1 MLKINLLPAY
11 IRQRRLV
18 KRAIA
23 GVIVAVLVTI
33 GGFLYWNFTLQ
44 QQAQALQQ
52 QIDELMPTK

>member
-1 MLKINLLPAY
+1 MLKINLLPAH

-33 GGFLYWNFTLQ
+33 GGFLYWNFT
-44 QQAQALQQ
+44 
-52 QIDELMPTK
+52 PNSRHRPCSSRSTS